1 MQTYIELFAGLSPLS
16 EILPWK
22 NWKPALIVEKCNYAN
37 QIREALHPFTRK
49 EARVIEDI
57 NDVERLP
64 FCDLLLAGFPC
75 QPYSSGGLKK
85 GLSDP
90 RALIRKT
97 LDLIEGEPPRALIL
111 ENVRGILGPQGK
123 ETLNLI
129 SETLTRVYGSFQ
141 IVESCASDFGP
152 MRRPRVFIVASRGEW
167 IRPEIESQPYHWGAL
182 KLLPESD
189 ERLRPCYLGARTFET
204 LKKHKAKHK
213 ARGNRFG
220 YRAISRESFLVSHPA
235 RYWTNPVPTISARYW
250 KDGSEALLVEG
261 ERARRLHPIE
271 IARLFGWPSPESTPI
286 WDPARGGV
294 SFTRLAKA
302 LGNSIALGQLA
313 WVVKGWHRVTD

>member
-22 NWKPALIVEKCNYAN
+22 EWKPALLVEKDRFSN

-64 FCDLLLAGFPC
+64 FCNLLLAGFPC
-75 QPYSSGGLKK
+75 QPYSSGGLKR

-90 RALIRKT
+90 RALIKKT
-97 LDLIEGEPPRALIL
+97 LDLIEGEPPQAVIL

-123 ETLNLI
+123 ETLDLI

-152 MRRPRVFIVASRGEW
+152 MRRPRVFIVAGEGEW
-167 IRPEIESQPYHWGAL
+167 KRPSVNWYWGTL
-182 KLLPESD
+182 KLLPQWD

-213 ARGNRFG
+213 ARGNGFG
-220 YRAISRESFLVSHPA
+220 YRAISHESFLVSHPA

-271 IARLFGWPSPESTPI
+271 LARLFGWSSPESAPI
-286 WDPARGGV
+286 WDPSRGGV

-302 LGNSIALGQLA
+302 LGNSIHLGQVA
-313 WVVKGWHRVTD
+313 WIVKGFRA